1 MKVILLQDVKGV
13 GKKDEIVNASDGY
26 ARNFLFPK
34 KLAVE
39 ATPGAMKG
47 IEKMRKAE
55 AEREAERRAQ
65 ATATAESLRGKVI
78 NMSVKTGSQ
87 GRLYG
92 SITSAE
98 VAAAPASAVRRT
110 VGPRTTG
117 TAPAARNSSSSSSST
132 AGRAASSC
140 ATWSPV
146 RSRRTWPTSSSSPP
160 ADTATSSSSRPTPWA
175 AT

>member
-13 GKKDEIVNASDGY
+13 GKKDTIVNAADGY
-26 ARNFLFPK
+26 ARNFLFPQ

-55 AEREAERRAQ
+55 ADREAERRAQ

-98 VAAAPASAVRRT
+98 VAAELKKQHGVDIDKRDIKCENIRT
-110 VGPRTTG
+110 VGDVSIEVRVYKDINAKMTVHVEG
-117 TAPAARNSSSSSSST
+117 VAAK
-132 AGRAASSC
+132 
-140 ATWSPV
+140 
-146 RSRRTWPTSSSSPP
+146 
-160 ADTATSSSSRPTPWA
+160 
-175 AT
+175 

>member
-26 ARNFLFPK
+26 ARNFLFPTK
-34 KLAVE
+34 RAVE

-98 VAAAPASAVRRT
+98 VAAELKKQHGVDIDKRDIKCENIRT
-110 VGPRTTG
+110 VGDVSIEVRVYKDINAKMTVHVEG
-117 TAPAARNSSSSSSST
+117 VAAK
-132 AGRAASSC
+132 
-140 ATWSPV
+140 
-146 RSRRTWPTSSSSPP
+146 
-160 ADTATSSSSRPTPWA
+160 
-175 AT
+175 

>member
-98 VAAAPASAVRRT
+98 VAAELKKQHGVDIDKRDIKCENIRT
-110 VGPRTTG
+110 VGDVSIEVRVYKDINAKMTVHVEG
-117 TAPAARNSSSSSSST
+117 IAAK
-132 AGRAASSC
+132 
-140 ATWSPV
+140 
-146 RSRRTWPTSSSSPP
+146 
-160 ADTATSSSSRPTPWA
+160 
-175 AT
+175 

>member
-13 GKKDEIVNASDGY
+13 GKKDTIVNAADGY
-26 ARNFLFPK
+26 ARNFLFPQ

-55 AEREAERRAQ
+55 ADREAERRAQ
-65 ATATAESLRGKVI
+65 ATEVAAKLRGQKI
-78 NMSVKTGSQ
+78 NMQVKCGAQ

-98 VAAAPASAVRRT
+98 VAAELEKQHGQKIDKRDIKCENIRVVGDVEIEVRVYKDINAKMTVHVEPIPAK
-110 VGPRTTG
+110 
-117 TAPAARNSSSSSSST
+117 
-132 AGRAASSC
+132 
-140 ATWSPV
+140 
-146 RSRRTWPTSSSSPP
+146 
-160 ADTATSSSSRPTPWA
+160 
-175 AT
+175 

>member
-98 VAAAPASAVRRT
+98 VAAELKKQHNVDIDKRDIKCENIRT
-110 VGPRTTG
+110 VGDVSIEVRVYKDINAKMTVHVEG
-117 TAPAARNSSSSSSST
+117 VAAK
-132 AGRAASSC
+132 
-140 ATWSPV
+140 
-146 RSRRTWPTSSSSPP
+146 
-160 ADTATSSSSRPTPWA
+160 
-175 AT
+175 

>member
-26 ARNFLFPK
+26 ARNFLFPQ

-55 AEREAERRAQ
+55 ADREAERRAN
-65 ATATAESLRGKVI
+65 ATATAAKLRGQLI
-78 NMSVKTGSQ
+78 RMQVKCGAQ

-98 VAAAPASAVRRT
+98 VAAELEKQHGVKIDKRDIKCENIRVVGDVEIEVRVYKDISAKMTVHTEPIPAK
-110 VGPRTTG
+110 
-117 TAPAARNSSSSSSST
+117 
-132 AGRAASSC
+132 
-140 ATWSPV
+140 
-146 RSRRTWPTSSSSPP
+146 
-160 ADTATSSSSRPTPWA
+160 
-175 AT
+175 

>member
-1 MKVILLQDVKGV
+1 MKVIMLQDVKGV

-98 VAAAPASAVRRT
+98 VAAELEKQHGQKIDKRDIKCENIRAVGDVEIEVRVYKDINAKMT
-110 VGPRTTG
+110 VHVEPL
-117 TAPAARNSSSSSSST
+117 PEK
-132 AGRAASSC
+132 
-140 ATWSPV
+140 
-146 RSRRTWPTSSSSPP
+146 
-160 ADTATSSSSRPTPWA
+160 
-175 AT
+175 

>member
-13 GKKDEIVNASDGY
+13 GKKDQVVNATDGY
-26 ARNFLFPK
+26 ARNFLFPQ

-55 AEREAERRAQ
+55 ADREAERRKN
-65 ATATAESLRGKVI
+65 ATAAADNLRGKVI
-78 NMSVKTGSQ
+78 NMTVKTGAQ

-98 VAAAPASAVRRT
+98 IAAELKKQHGVEIDKRDIKCENIRT
-110 VGPRTTG
+110 VGDVEFEARIYKDINVKMTVHVEG
-117 TAPAARNSSSSSSST
+117 VAAK
-132 AGRAASSC
+132 
-140 ATWSPV
+140 
-146 RSRRTWPTSSSSPP
+146 
-160 ADTATSSSSRPTPWA
+160 
-175 AT
+175 

>member
-26 ARNFLFPK
+26 ARNFLFPQ

-47 IEKMRKAE
+47 IEKMRKSE
-55 AEREAERRAQ
+55 ADREAERRAN
-65 ATATAESLRGKVI
+65 ATATAANLRGKVI
-78 NMSVKTGSQ
+78 RMQVKCGAQ

-98 VAAAPASAVRRT
+98 VAAELAKQHGVKIDKRDIKCDNIRVVGDVEIEVRVYKDISAKMTVHTEPIPAK
-110 VGPRTTG
+110 
-117 TAPAARNSSSSSSST
+117 
-132 AGRAASSC
+132 
-140 ATWSPV
+140 
-146 RSRRTWPTSSSSPP
+146 
-160 ADTATSSSSRPTPWA
+160 
-175 AT
+175 

>member
-13 GKKDEIVNASDGY
+13 GKKDTIVNAADGY
-26 ARNFLFPK
+26 ARNFLFPQ

-98 VAAAPASAVRRT
+98 VAAELKKQHGVDIDKRDIKCENIRT
-110 VGPRTTG
+110 VGDVSIEVRVYKDINAKMTVHVEG
-117 TAPAARNSSSSSSST
+117 IAAK
-132 AGRAASSC
+132 
-140 ATWSPV
+140 
-146 RSRRTWPTSSSSPP
+146 
-160 ADTATSSSSRPTPWA
+160 
-175 AT
+175 

>member
-13 GKKDEIVNASDGY
+13 GKKDQVVNASDGY
-26 ARNFLFPK
+26 ARNFLFPQ

-55 AEREAERRAQ
+55 ADREAERRAQ
-65 ATATAESLRGKVI
+65 AMKTAESLRGKVI
-78 NMSVKTGSQ
+78 NMTVKTGAQ

-98 VAAAPASAVRRT
+98 VAAELKKQHGVDIEKRDIKCENIRT
-110 VGPRTTG
+110 VGDVEFEAKIYKDITVKMTVHVEG
-117 TAPAARNSSSSSSST
+117 V
-132 AGRAASSC
+132 
-140 ATWSPV
+140 ATN
-146 RSRRTWPTSSSSPP
+146 
-160 ADTATSSSSRPTPWA
+160 
-175 AT
+175 

>member
-13 GKKDEIVNASDGY
+13 GKKDTIVNAADGY
-26 ARNFLFPK
+26 ARNFLFPQ

-55 AEREAERRAQ
+55 ADREAERRAA
-65 ATATAESLRGKVI
+65 ATETANRLRGKKI
-78 NMSVKTGSQ
+78 NMQVKCGAQ

-98 VAAAPASAVRRT
+98 VAAELKKQHQVEIDKRDIKCENIRAVGDVEIEVRIYKDISAKMTVHVEPIPAK
-110 VGPRTTG
+110 
-117 TAPAARNSSSSSSST
+117 
-132 AGRAASSC
+132 
-140 ATWSPV
+140 
-146 RSRRTWPTSSSSPP
+146 
-160 ADTATSSSSRPTPWA
+160 
-175 AT
+175 

>member
-13 GKKDEIVNASDGY
+13 GKKDTIVNAADGY
-26 ARNFLFPK
+26 ARNFLFPQ

-55 AEREAERRAQ
+55 ADREAERRAA
-65 ATATAESLRGKVI
+65 ATETANHLRGKRI
-78 NMSVKTGSQ
+78 DMQVKCGSQ

-98 VAAAPASAVRRT
+98 VAAELKKQHQVEIDKRDIKCENIRAVGDVEIEVRVYKDINAKMTVHVEPMPAK
-110 VGPRTTG
+110 
-117 TAPAARNSSSSSSST
+117 
-132 AGRAASSC
+132 
-140 ATWSPV
+140 
-146 RSRRTWPTSSSSPP
+146 
-160 ADTATSSSSRPTPWA
+160 
-175 AT
+175 

>member
-13 GKKDEIVNASDGY
+13 GKKDQVVNASDGY
-26 ARNFLFPK
+26 ARNFLFPQ

-55 AEREAERRAQ
+55 AEREAERRAK
-65 ATATAESLRGKVI
+65 ASATAENLRGKVI
-78 NMSVKTGSQ
+78 NMTVKTGSQ

-98 VAAAPASAVRRT
+98 VAAELKKQHGVDIDKRDIKCENIRT
-110 VGPRTTG
+110 VGDVEIEVKIYKDISCKMTVHVEG
-117 TAPAARNSSSSSSST
+117 VAAK
-132 AGRAASSC
+132 
-140 ATWSPV
+140 
-146 RSRRTWPTSSSSPP
+146 
-160 ADTATSSSSRPTPWA
+160 
-175 AT
+175 

>member
-13 GKKDEIVNASDGY
+13 GKKDQVVNASDGY
-26 ARNFLFPK
+26 ARNFLFPQ

-55 AEREAERRAQ
+55 AEREAERRAK
-65 ATATAESLRGKVI
+65 ASATAENLRGKVI
-78 NMSVKTGSQ
+78 NMTVKTGSQ

-98 VAAAPASAVRRT
+98 VAAELKKQHGMEIDKRDIKCENIRT
-110 VGPRTTG
+110 VGDVEFEARIYKDISVKMIVHVEG
-117 TAPAARNSSSSSSST
+117 VAAK
-132 AGRAASSC
+132 
-140 ATWSPV
+140 
-146 RSRRTWPTSSSSPP
+146 
-160 ADTATSSSSRPTPWA
+160 
-175 AT
+175 

>member
-13 GKKDEIVNASDGY
+13 GKKDTIVNAADGY
-26 ARNFLFPK
+26 ARNFLFPQ

-55 AEREAERRAQ
+55 ADREAERRTA
-65 ATATAESLRGKVI
+65 ATETANRLRGKRI
-78 NMSVKTGSQ
+78 DMQVKCGAQ

-98 VAAAPASAVRRT
+98 VAAELKKQHHVEIDKRDIKCENIRAVGDVEIELRVYKDINAKMT
-110 VGPRTTG
+110 VHVEPI
-117 TAPAARNSSSSSSST
+117 
-132 AGRAASSC
+132 
-140 ATWSPV
+140 
-146 RSRRTWPTSSSSPP
+146 PTK
-160 ADTATSSSSRPTPWA
+160 
-175 AT
+175 

>member
-13 GKKDEIVNASDGY
+13 GKKDQIVNASDGY
-26 ARNFLFPK
+26 ARNFLFPQ

-39 ATPGAMKG
+39 ATPGAVKG

-65 ATATAESLRGKVI
+65 AMTTAEGLRGKVI
-78 NMSVKTGSQ
+78 SMTVKTGSQ

-98 VAAAPASAVRRT
+98 VAAELKKQHGVDIDKRDIKCDNIRT
-110 VGPRTTG
+110 VGDVEIEVRVYKDISAKMTVHVEG
-117 TAPAARNSSSSSSST
+117 VAAK
-132 AGRAASSC
+132 
-140 ATWSPV
+140 
-146 RSRRTWPTSSSSPP
+146 
-160 ADTATSSSSRPTPWA
+160 
-175 AT
+175 

>member
-13 GKKDEIVNASDGY
+13 GKKDQVVNASDGY
-26 ARNFLFPK
+26 ARNFLFPQ

-55 AEREAERRAQ
+55 AEREAERRAN
-65 ATATAESLRGKVI
+65 ATQTADRLRGKVV
-78 NMSVKTGSQ
+78 NMTVKTGSQ

-98 VAAAPASAVRRT
+98 VAAELEKQHGVKIDKRDIKCDNIRT
-110 VGPRTTG
+110 VGDVEFEAKIYKDISVKMTVHVEG
-117 TAPAARNSSSSSSST
+117 VAAK
-132 AGRAASSC
+132 
-140 ATWSPV
+140 
-146 RSRRTWPTSSSSPP
+146 
-160 ADTATSSSSRPTPWA
+160 
-175 AT
+175 

>member
-13 GKKDEIVNASDGY
+13 GKKDQVVNASDGY
-26 ARNFLFPK
+26 ARNFLFPQ

-55 AEREAERRAQ
+55 AEREAERRAK
-65 ATATAESLRGKVI
+65 ASATAENLRGKVI
-78 NMSVKTGSQ
+78 NMTVKTGSQ

-98 VAAAPASAVRRT
+98 VAAELKKQHGVEIDKRDIKCENIRT
-110 VGPRTTG
+110 VGDVEFEARIYKDISVKMIVHVEG
-117 TAPAARNSSSSSSST
+117 VAAK
-132 AGRAASSC
+132 
-140 ATWSPV
+140 
-146 RSRRTWPTSSSSPP
+146 
-160 ADTATSSSSRPTPWA
+160 
-175 AT
+175 

>member
-13 GKKDEIVNASDGY
+13 GKKDEVVNASDGY

-55 AEREAERRAQ
+55 ADREAERRAQ
-65 ATATAESLRGKVI
+65 ASAVAEKLRGKAI
-78 NMSVKTGSQ
+78 NMTAKTGAQ

-98 VAAAPASAVRRT
+98 VAAELKKQHGVEIDKRDIKCDNIRT
-110 VGPRTTG
+110 VGDVEIEVRVYKDIS
-117 TAPAARNSSSSSSST
+117 ARMT
-132 AGRAASSC
+132 VHVEGLA
-140 ATWSPV
+140 V
-146 RSRRTWPTSSSSPP
+146 K
-160 ADTATSSSSRPTPWA
+160 
-175 AT
+175 

>member
-13 GKKDEIVNASDGY
+13 GKKDTIVNAADGY
-26 ARNFLFPK
+26 ARNFLFPQ

-55 AEREAERRAQ
+55 ADREAERRAN
-65 ATATAESLRGKVI
+65 ATQTANNLRGKVI
-78 NMSVKTGSQ
+78 NMQVKCGAQ

-98 VAAAPASAVRRT
+98 VAAELKKQHGVEIDKREIKCDNIRT
-110 VGPRTTG
+110 VGDVEIEVRVYKDINAKMNVHVEPI
-117 TAPAARNSSSSSSST
+117 PAK
-132 AGRAASSC
+132 
-140 ATWSPV
+140 
-146 RSRRTWPTSSSSPP
+146 
-160 ADTATSSSSRPTPWA
+160 
-175 AT
+175 

>member
-13 GKKDEIVNASDGY
+13 GKKDEIGNASDGY

-98 VAAAPASAVRRT
+98 VAAELKKQHGVDIDKRDIKCENIRT
-110 VGPRTTG
+110 VGDVSIEVRVYKDINAKMTVHVEG
-117 TAPAARNSSSSSSST
+117 VAAK
-132 AGRAASSC
+132 
-140 ATWSPV
+140 
-146 RSRRTWPTSSSSPP
+146 
-160 ADTATSSSSRPTPWA
+160 
-175 AT
+175 

>member
-13 GKKDEIVNASDGY
+13 GKKDTIVNAADGY
-26 ARNFLFPK
+26 ARNFLFPQ

-55 AEREAERRAQ
+55 ADREAERRAQ
-65 ATATAESLRGKVI
+65 ATETAAKLRGTVI
-78 NMSVKTGSQ
+78 NMQVKCGAQ

-98 VAAAPASAVRRT
+98 VATELEKQHGVKIDKRDIKCENIRAVGDVEIEVRVYKDINAKMTVHVEPIPAK
-110 VGPRTTG
+110 
-117 TAPAARNSSSSSSST
+117 
-132 AGRAASSC
+132 
-140 ATWSPV
+140 
-146 RSRRTWPTSSSSPP
+146 
-160 ADTATSSSSRPTPWA
+160 
-175 AT
+175 

>member
-13 GKKDEIVNASDGY
+13 GKKDQVVNASDGY
-26 ARNFLFPK
+26 ARNFLFPQ
-34 KLAVE
+34 KLAME

-65 ATATAESLRGKVI
+65 ASATAESLRGKVV
-78 NMSVKTGSQ
+78 NMTVKTGTQ

-98 VAAAPASAVRRT
+98 VAAELKKQHGVEIDKRDIKCENIRT
-110 VGPRTTG
+110 VGDVEFEARIYKDINVKMTVHVEG
-117 TAPAARNSSSSSSST
+117 VAAK
-132 AGRAASSC
+132 
-140 ATWSPV
+140 
-146 RSRRTWPTSSSSPP
+146 
-160 ADTATSSSSRPTPWA
+160 
-175 AT
+175 

>member
-13 GKKDEIVNASDGY
+13 GKKDTIVNAADGY
-26 ARNFLFPK
+26 ARNFLFPQ

-98 VAAAPASAVRRT
+98 VAAELKKQHNVDIDKRDIKCENIRT
-110 VGPRTTG
+110 VGDVSIEVRVYKDINAKMTVHVEG
-117 TAPAARNSSSSSSST
+117 IAAK
-132 AGRAASSC
+132 
-140 ATWSPV
+140 
-146 RSRRTWPTSSSSPP
+146 
-160 ADTATSSSSRPTPWA
+160 
-175 AT
+175 

>member
-13 GKKDEIVNASDGY
+13 GKKDQVVNASDGY
-26 ARNFLFPK
+26 ARNFLFPQ

-55 AEREAERRAQ
+55 ADREAERRAQ
-65 ATATAESLRGKVI
+65 AMKTAESLRGKVI
-78 NMSVKTGSQ
+78 NMTVKTGAQ

-98 VAAAPASAVRRT
+98 VAAELKKQHGVDIEKRDIKCENIRT
-110 VGPRTTG
+110 VGDVEFEAKIYKDITVKMTVHVEG
-117 TAPAARNSSSSSSST
+117 V
-132 AGRAASSC
+132 
-140 ATWSPV
+140 ATK
-146 RSRRTWPTSSSSPP
+146 
-160 ADTATSSSSRPTPWA
+160 
-175 AT
+175 

>member
-13 GKKDEIVNASDGY
+13 GKKDTIVNAADGY
-26 ARNFLFPK
+26 ARNFLFPQ

-55 AEREAERRAQ
+55 ADREAERRA
-65 ATATAESLRGKVI
+65 TATETANNLRGKKI
-78 NMSVKTGSQ
+78 NMQVKCGSQ

-98 VAAAPASAVRRT
+98 VAAELKKQHGVDIDKRDIKCENIRAVGDVEIEVRVYKDINAKMIVHVEPMPAK
-110 VGPRTTG
+110 
-117 TAPAARNSSSSSSST
+117 
-132 AGRAASSC
+132 
-140 ATWSPV
+140 
-146 RSRRTWPTSSSSPP
+146 
-160 ADTATSSSSRPTPWA
+160 
-175 AT
+175 

>member
-1 MKVILLQDVKGV
+1 MKVILLADVKEK
-13 GKKDEIVNASDGY
+13 GKKDEIVNVSDGY

-98 VAAAPASAVRRT
+98 VAAELKKQHGVDIDKRDIKCENIRTGGDVSIEVRVYKDINAKMT
-110 VGPRTTG
+110 VHVEGI
-117 TAPAARNSSSSSSST
+117 AAK
-132 AGRAASSC
+132 
-140 ATWSPV
+140 
-146 RSRRTWPTSSSSPP
+146 
-160 ADTATSSSSRPTPWA
+160 
-175 AT
+175 